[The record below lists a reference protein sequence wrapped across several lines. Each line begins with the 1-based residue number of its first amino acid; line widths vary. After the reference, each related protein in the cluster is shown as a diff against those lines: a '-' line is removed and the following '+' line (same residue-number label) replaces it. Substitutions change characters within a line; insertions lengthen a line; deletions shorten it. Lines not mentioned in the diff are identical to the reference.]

1 MGWCNSPLPLQR
13 LSGQPVREVPVGQPW
28 LPREDAWD
36 VQGCLGDAL
45 RSGGGCATPECAAV
59 LPRLAEGSWGLA
71 ESAACSRM
79 RAEKE
84 RQRREVVCSELY
96 AEIISVWMSRLGS
109 DGAVGD

>member
-1 MGWCNSPLPLQR
+1 MQFSPPFAAALGAASQGGAGGAALAPSR
-13 LSGQPVREVPVGQPW
+13 GGCPG
-28 LPREDAWD
+28 D
-36 VQGCLGDAL
+36 VL